1 MDLIFP
7 LASSA
12 FLGDLRETRL
22 LMFAPFDLPR
32 DGVFKRDLGAVCAVF
47 LLPFRALTIFFRL
60 PKTFFAE
67 VGGLCMC
74 RAVVPRL
81 VAREV
86 SQAEKHRRCPIPRH
100 ARGHRMID
108 SFLTT
113 RLFTLSISHDPLIPI
128 TRQPMAQRCLQR

>member
-1 MDLIFP
+1 MMDLIFP

-60 PKTFFAE
+60 PKTFFAA
-67 VGGLCMC
+67 VGNLAEGRDFL
-74 RAVVPRL
+74 
-81 VAREV
+81 REPDCWFLFLG
-86 SQAEKHRRCPIPRH
+86 ETGP
-100 ARGHRMID
+100 D
-108 SFLTT
+108 S
-113 RLFTLSISHDPLIPI
+113 
-128 TRQPMAQRCLQR
+128 